1 MISVEVARESLLAG
15 IRPVGTE
22 VVPLAQAV
30 GRILAEDLSARVSH
44 PPVAVSA
51 MDGYAVRAA
60 DVAAVPC
67 RLALIGQSAAG
78 SAFDGAVDCG
88 QCVRIFTGA
97 PLPAGADAVIMQE
110 NTRKDGTSVEIL
122 TSAPAGRHVRP
133 AGLDFRTGDMLI
145 TAGTVMGGR
154 AIGLAAAMNVPNL
167 VVRRKPRIA
176 ILSTGDE
183 IVLPGDQ
190 PGPAQIIGSNGPG
203 LAAMVTALGADPIHL
218 GIAKDSRE
226 SLDAMIRAA
235 AGADMLVT
243 TGGASVGDY
252 DLVQDALKDAGMN
265 LGFYKVAMRPGKPLM
280 FGDMNGVPVLGLP
293 GNPVS
298 AMVCAIIFL
307 EPAIRALTGRS
318 TVTQAINA
326 LLGRDLPPNDE
337 RMEFMRA
344 TLERT
349 DDGLVVALPFEQQD
363 SAVLSGLARATCL
376 LVRPPHAPTAQAGE
390 VVQVIPL
397 PPVL

>member
-1 MISVEVARESLLAG
+1 MISVEVARETLLTG
-15 IRPVGTE
+15 LKPVGTE
-22 VVPLAQAV
+22 VIPLAQAA
-30 GRILAEDLSARVSH
+30 GRILAEDLTARVSH

-60 DVAAVPC
+60 DLAQVP
-67 RLALIGQSAAG
+67 RKLDVIGLSAAG
-78 SAFDGAVDCG
+78 SAFAGSVGPG
-88 QCVRIFTGA
+88 QCIRIFTGA
-97 PLPAGADAVIMQE
+97 PVPQGADAVIMQE
-110 NTRKDGTSVEIL
+110 NTRKDGERVEFL
-122 TSAPAGRHVRP
+122 TNGPPGRHVRP
-133 AGLDFRTGDMLI
+133 AGLDFTVGDVLI
-145 TAGTVMGGR
+145 PAGTIMGGR
-154 AIGLAAAMNVPNL
+154 TVGLAAAMNVPNL
-167 VVRRKPRIA
+167 LVRRRPRIA

-190 PGPAQIIGSNGPG
+190 PGPSQIVGSNGPG
-203 LAAMVTALGADPIHL
+203 LAAMVAALGAEAIHL
-218 GIAKDSRE
+218 GIARDTRD
-226 SLDAMIRAA
+226 SLDTLIKAA

-280 FGDMNGVPVLGLP
+280 FGDMKGIPVLGLP

-337 RMEFMRA
+337 RMEFMRG

-363 SAVLSGLARATCL
+363 SAVISGLARATCL
-376 LVRPPHAPTAQAGE
+376 VVRPPHAPTAQMGDM
-390 VVQVIPL
+390 VQVIPL
-397 PPVL
+397 PATL